1 MLVKYSKEQKV
12 FVTSDWHF
20 GHDRQ
25 FIWGP
30 RGFTSIEEHNA
41 EIVRRHN
48 EVVGPDDEV
57 YVLGDLMLGD
67 NKVGLAAIAQLN
79 GRLHVVCGNHDTDAR
94 IEAYENLPNVVE
106 VCTAARF
113 KWDKL
118 NFYCSHWPTHTDNLE
133 KESINQCMINFFG
146 HSHKKTNFHDD
157 IPFIY
162 HVGVDSHDCYPVLI
176 SDAVK
181 EIKDKAEECKAFL

>member
-1 MLVKYSKEQKV
+1 MFAKYSKEQKV
-12 FVTSDWHF
+12 FATSDWHF
-20 GHDRQ
+20 GHDRD
-25 FIWGP
+25 FIKKP
-30 RGFTSIEEHNA
+30 RGFSSVEEMNN

-48 EVVGPDDEV
+48 EVVGPNDEV

-67 NKVGLAAIAQLN
+67 NKVGLAAIAQMN
-79 GRLHVVCGNHDTDAR
+79 GRLHIVCGNHDTDAR
-94 IEAYENLPNVVE
+94 VEAYMNLPNVVE

-113 KWDKL
+113 KWGKL

-133 KESINQCMINFFG
+133 KESINQCMINFYG
-146 HSHKKTNFHDD
+146 HTHQNTNFHDD

-176 SDAVK
+176 SDAVR
-181 EIKDKAEECKAFL
+181 EIKEKAEECKAFL

>member
-1 MLVKYSKEQKV
+1 MFAKYSKEQNV
-12 FVTSDWHF
+12 FATSDWHL
-20 GHDRQ
+20 GHDRG
-25 FIWGP
+25 FITDP
-30 RGFTSIEEHNA
+30 RGFSSVEEMNA

-67 NKVGLAAIAQLN
+67 NKAGLAAIAQMN
-79 GRLHVVCGNHDTDAR
+79 GRLHIVCGNHDTDAR
-94 IEAYENLPNVVE
+94 VEAYMNLPNVVE

-113 KWDKL
+113 KWGKL

-133 KESINQCMINFFG
+133 KESINQCMINFYG
-146 HSHKKTNFHDD
+146 HTHQKTNFHDD

-181 EIKDKAEECKAFL
+181 EIKEKAKECKAFL